1 MQIRALTFVLC
12 VVCFRLLAEK
22 STELGEQ
29 VNKLCNGLLKIS
41 DTREKVEGMTVELEE
56 AKKQVAEFQKQCED
70 YLTVILEQKREADR
84 HQKVKLHRRGSHV
97 DVWEPKPRRGVWN
110 CRAKSCCVFLV
121 CPLNPGGE

>member
-1 MQIRALTFVLC
+1 MHARTLVFA
-12 VVCFRLLAEK
+12 CFRLLAEK
-22 STELGEQ
+22 SRELGEQ

-84 HQKVKLHRRGSHV
+84 HQKVQLRKNAYFKSTAISAGILESSTKGS
-97 DVWEPKPRRGVWN
+97 
-110 CRAKSCCVFLV
+110 CIFLLS
-121 CPLNPGGE
+121 PSLYSGG

>member
-1 MQIRALTFVLC
+1 M
-12 VVCFRLLAEK
+12 
-22 STELGEQ
+22 ELGEQ

-84 HQKVKLHRRGSHV
+84 HQKVKLHKLNDQTWIFAHQSTAVALGIV
-97 DVWEPKPRRGVWN
+97 DRSTKGCSFV
-110 CRAKSCCVFLV
+110 SFFVFRW
-121 CPLNPGGE
+121 